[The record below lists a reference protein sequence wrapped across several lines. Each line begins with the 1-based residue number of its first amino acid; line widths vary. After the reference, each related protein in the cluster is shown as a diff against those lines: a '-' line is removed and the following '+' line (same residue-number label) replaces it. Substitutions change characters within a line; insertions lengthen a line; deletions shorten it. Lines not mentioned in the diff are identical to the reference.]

1 VRAFADTSALFAVVD
16 ERDQRHGRAAEGFRA
31 LRAQRAELLTHNYVM
46 VELVALIHRRLGKLA
61 AAEAVDRLLAPV
73 EIRWVTPSLHAEA
86 MAAYRESE
94 QDASFV
100 DQMSFAVMRSER
112 LRTAFAFDDDFRRA
126 GFQTIP

>member
-1 VRAFADTSALFAVVD
+1 VRIFADTSALFAVVD
-16 ERDQRHGRAAEGFRA
+16 GRDQRHGLAAGRFRA
-31 LRAQRAELLTHNYVM
+31 FGAQSAELLTHNYVI

-61 AAEAVDRLLAPV
+61 ATEAVERLLAPV

-86 MAAYRESE
+86 MAAYRESD

-112 LRTAFAFDDDFRRA
+112 LSTAFAFDDDFRRA
-126 GFQTIP
+126 GFDIVP